1 MEPGEPT
8 FNMGRNDTIADN
20 ATLFFRSITAVITAG
35 FAAGA
40 DDVAVT
46 NKRTPPPLLAEQQQA
61 EAALRHASKVAKKA
75 AQKLKRKNMTTEE
88 RGEFNRQRRLS
99 KAGMRKRDLPDEAED
114 GAPKCIK
121 CGFRTHRDFCPDCG
135 RPVF

>member
-61 EAALRHASKVAKKA
+61 EAALRHASKVAKK
-75 AQKLKRKNMTTEE
+75 LKRKKHDHGGARRVQPPATTIQGGDAQTGSTR
-88 RGEFNRQRRLS
+88 RGGRWCTKMYQVWIPHAPRL
-99 KAGMRKRDLPDEAED
+99 LPRLWTS
-114 GAPKCIK
+114 G
-121 CGFRTHRDFCPDCG
+121 
-135 RPVF
+135 VLN